1 MLYSWQDQAR
11 GTRNAKEA
19 IESYIGSLGRN
30 TMNRSRKTLERK
42 KYWMPKLPILSG
54 KDVIR
59 APTKGEY
66 VFNHKTGSHITSKT
80 VKEEE

>member
-1 MLYSWQDQAR
+1 
-11 GTRNAKEA
+11 
-19 IESYIGSLGRN
+19 
-30 TMNRSRKTLERK
+30 MNRSRKTLERK

-59 APTKGEY
+59 APTKEEY